1 MTKLEEKLI
10 EYDTLNSNLNYS
22 SVINLDGIEG
32 IIIEINGKKFKFDK
46 EKIEKFL
53 SNFCKE
59 GND

>member
-1 MTKLEEKLI
+1 MTKLEERNM
-10 EYDTLNSNLNYS
+10 YDTLNSNLNYS

-53 SNFCKE
+53 RNFCE
-59 GND
+59 VE

>member
-1 MTKLEEKLI
+1 MTKLEERNM
-10 EYDTLNSNLNYS
+10 YNTFDLNYS

-53 SNFCKE
+53 RNFCE
-59 GND
+59 VE